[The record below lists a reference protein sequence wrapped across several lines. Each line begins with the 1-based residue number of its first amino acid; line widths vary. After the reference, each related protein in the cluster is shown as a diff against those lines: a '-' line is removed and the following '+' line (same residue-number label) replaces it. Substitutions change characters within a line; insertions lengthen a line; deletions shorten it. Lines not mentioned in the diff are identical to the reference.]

1 MKEPSLPFDHQ
12 PDQEL
17 GAALRVALEAGD
29 QATFVAR
36 VLTRIDLV
44 RAGRRA
50 MPTWEV
56 LARWSRTG
64 IAAAAAAALLAGFM
78 IGRAMQTPVAIE
90 EVAVAGEGATALMS
104 SPRAP
109 DASVVFTAIV
119 NRQR

>member
-1 MKEPSLPFDHQ
+1 MKEPSLSFDHQ

-29 QATFVAR
+29 QAAFVAR
-36 VLTRIDLV
+36 VLARTDLV

-50 MPTWEV
+50 TPTWEV

-64 IAAAAAAALLAGFM
+64 IAAAAAAALLAGFL
-78 IGRAMQTPVAIE
+78 IGRAMQAPVAIE